1 VNRKQRRAAE
11 ALAKK
16 AEDTEDPLTAK
27 TALFS
32 KLPEECLMCEL
43 PFDKTD
49 NAMVT
54 SWSVVVRED
63 KGVVRLYC
71 PDCWSAAQKVV
82 EKYKNGEL

>member
-1 VNRKQRRAAE
+1 MNRKQRRAA
-11 ALAKK
+11 AAHAKK
-16 AEDTEDPLTAK
+16 PDNTEDALTTQ

-71 PDCWSAAQKVV
+71 PDCWTAAQRIVT
-82 EKYKNGEL
+82 KYKNGEL